1 MINADQHPVA
11 EVLGDKF
18 IHEIPPYQR
27 PYAWTSDQALQ
38 LIEDLR
44 EAMNSG
50 ADEPYF
56 LGSIVLIR
64 PPKELV
70 GQVVDGQQRLTT
82 LTILAAVLR
91 DLEKDQDAREAIA
104 GTVYIKPNPYKK
116 QVESVRV
123 LPHSEDRIFFREA
136 IQVPDATSTSSP
148 PHDPKT
154 EAQTLMWHNAVALRK
169 RVLEMTV
176 EDRQRLV
183 GFLLNNCVLVVVSTE
198 SRGAALRIFRVL
210 NDRGLD
216 LSNADVIKADLLGK
230 FKDHTEIAHQAARW
244 RDFETDLGRKDF
256 EDLLE
261 NLRFIREGGKNRS
274 SLSEAYEER
283 FKEAT
288 PADVRNFLD
297 QELAPAKRWF
307 AEIVDGDGAEF
318 PADIRGGLSEALAG
332 LRLVPNK
339 DWMPA
344 ALAAA
349 MLFGATP
356 KLYST
361 LLKLEGLAWVMQLG
375 RRYDT
380 QRMNRYGEIIGA
392 LDGTDTELESKL
404 TSTSEENDDAWS
416 ALSGKVY
423 SKFPVRVVRAVLE
436 RLDRLL
442 SEQIVVW
449 PGQKTVEHIL
459 PQNPQTGEWNRFD
472 SDQREAI
479 TDTIGNLVLLTSRKN
494 SSASNLPFEQ
504 KRKIYFGLAETSA
517 GKKRATYASAQEL
530 GDLSDWDLPA
540 YRTRHERHLALLA
553 ERWGIRPLAP
563 GGISAAANPPAL

>member
-44 EAMNSG
+44 EAMSSG

-64 PPKELV
+64 PRGEPV

-91 DLEKDQDAREAIA
+91 DLATDPDAREAISGA
-104 GTVYIKPNPYKK
+104 VYIKPNPYKK
-116 QVESVRV
+116 QVESVRI

-136 IQVPDATSTSSP
+136 IQFPDATSKSSP
-148 PHDPKT
+148 PHQPKT
-154 EAQTLMWHNAVALRK
+154 EAQKLMWDNALALRK
-169 RVLEMTV
+169 RVVEMTI

-183 GFLLNNCVLVVVSTE
+183 DYLLNNCVLVVVSTE

-230 FKDHTEIAHQAARW
+230 FKDHTEMAHQAARW
-244 RDFETDLGRKDF
+244 RDFETDLGRNDF

-261 NLRFIREGGKNRS
+261 NLRFIREKGKNRS
-274 SLSEAYEER
+274 SLSEAYELR
-283 FKEAT
+283 FKMAT
-288 PADVRNFLD
+288 PPDVRNFLD
-297 QELAPAKRWF
+297 HELAPAKRWF
-307 AEIVDGDGAEF
+307 AEIVDGDGADF
-318 PADIRGGLSEALAG
+318 PTILRSGLSEALAG

-339 DWMPA
+339 DWMPV

-349 MLFGATP
+349 MQFGATE
-356 KLYST
+356 KLLST
-361 LLKLEGLAWVMQLG
+361 LVKLEGLAWIMQLG

-392 LDGTDTELESKL
+392 LGGPDAELESKL
-404 TSTSEENDDAWS
+404 VPSVEENDDAWS
-416 ALSGKVY
+416 ALSGKLY

-449 PGQKTVEHIL
+449 DGQKTVEHIL
-459 PQNPQTGEWNRFD
+459 PQNPEAGEWVGFD
-472 SDQREAI
+472 SERREAV
-479 TDTIGNLVLLTSRKN
+479 TDTLGNLVLLTSRKN
-494 SSASNLPFEQ
+494 SSASNLPFAK
-504 KRKIYFGLAETSA
+504 KRLVYFGLAETSA

-530 GDLSDWDLPA
+530 GELRDWDVPA
-540 YRTRHERHLALLA
+540 YRSRQERHLALLA
-553 ERWGIRPLAP
+553 KRWGITLQPTVQ
-563 GGISAAANPPAL
+563 PPAADALRS

>member
-1 MINADQHPVA
+1 VIHADQHPVA

-44 EAMNSG
+44 EAMNAG
-50 ADEPYF
+50 GDEPYF

-64 PPKELV
+64 PPKETI

-91 DLEKDQDAREAIA
+91 DLETDEDAREAIA
-104 GTVYIKPNPYKK
+104 GAVYIKPNPYKK

-136 IQVPDATSTSSP
+136 IQVPEATSKPTP
-148 PHDPKT
+148 PHAPKT
-154 EAQTLMWHNAVALRK
+154 EAQKLMWDNAAALRK
-169 RVLEMTV
+169 RVLEMV
-176 EDRQRLV
+176 VGDRQRLV
-183 GFLLNNCVLVVVSTE
+183 SFLLNNCVLVVVSTE

-230 FKDHTEIAHQAARW
+230 FKDHAEIAHQAARW
-244 RDFETDLGRKDF
+244 RDFETDLGRNDF

-261 NLRFIREGGKNRS
+261 NLRFIREKGKNRS

-283 FKEAT
+283 FKKAT

-297 QELAPAKRWF
+297 HELAPAKRWF
-307 AEIVDGDGAEF
+307 GEIVDGDGADF
-318 PADIRGGLSEALAG
+318 PNDIRSGLLEALAG

-349 MLFGATP
+349 MQFGATE
-356 KLYST
+356 KLLSM
-361 LLKLEGLAWVMQLG
+361 LIKLEGLAWIMQLG

-380 QRMNRYGEIIGA
+380 QRMSRYGEIIGA
-392 LDGTDTELESKL
+392 LAAPDAELESKL
-404 TSTSEENDDAWS
+404 AATVEENDDAWA
-416 ALSGKVY
+416 ALSGKIY
-423 SKFPVRVVRAVLE
+423 SKFPVRVTRAVLE

-449 PGQKTVEHIL
+449 EGQKTVEHIL
-459 PQNPQTGEWNRFD
+459 PQTPGAGEWDRFD
-472 SDQREAI
+472 LDDREAI

-494 SSASNLPFEQ
+494 SSASNLPFAQ

-530 GDLSDWDLPA
+530 GELTDWDVDT
-540 YRTRHERHLALLA
+540 YRGRQERHLSLLA
-553 ERWGIRPLAP
+553 KRWGIRPSVP
-563 GGISAAANPPAL
+563 GGSPAPLGS